1 MTNYPQV
8 SKEESIKII
17 DLITE
22 WYEKQWI
29 SLNEYT
35 RLMNIYF

>member
-1 MTNYPQV
+1 MN
-8 SKEESIKII
+8 ESIKII

-22 WYEKQWI
+22 WYQKQWI